1 MNATDPSL
9 GAALRLAG
17 MTSSAESA
25 IGSALARVGL
35 SLDDLRRLRL
45 LAEHSAGLS
54 REELAEAM
62 AETRSQTVR
71 AASPLVKL
79 GWLTRPEEKTFVL
92 TDSGRA
98 VIDQAEGIAEK
109 AAERWFADLG
119 LDPNRVTAALTP

>member
-35 SLDDLRRLRL
+35 SLDDFRRLRL

-79 GWLTRPEEKTFVL
+79 GWLTRAEEKTFVL
-92 TDSGRA
+92 ADSGRA

-119 LDPNRVTAALTP
+119 LDPVRVTAALTP